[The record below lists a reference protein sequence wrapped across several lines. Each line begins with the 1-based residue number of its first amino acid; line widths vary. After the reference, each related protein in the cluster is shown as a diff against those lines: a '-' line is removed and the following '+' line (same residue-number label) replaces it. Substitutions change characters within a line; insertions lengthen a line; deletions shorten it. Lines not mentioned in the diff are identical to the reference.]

1 MFLRLFRKCFQI
13 VSPKKYVIWELRREN
28 REDLAD
34 AQKYILIQEEEYGA
48 ELRRLYFEKTGNEL
62 SLENPQRYTEKIQW
76 RKLYDKQPIYSV
88 LSDKYAVR
96 QWVARKI
103 GEEYLIPLLGVWDKP
118 EDIDFE
124 KLPNAF
130 VLKTNNGSS
139 TNIIVRDKSNLNCEL
154 ARERLRGW
162 LAYPTW
168 FANGFEMHYRDIPPK
183 IIAEK
188 YMMPVDGSADL
199 TDYKFV
205 CFDGKPFMCLVVGT
219 RSTDETL
226 DYFDMEWKHIDLCRR
241 GMHNAAKVTPK
252 PERFEEMIRLA
263 SILSEGFAQV
273 RVDFYEL
280 NGSVYFGET
289 TFTSGSGM
297 FNFVPDS
304 FDYLLGDMWNIHE
317 PQVRIGV
324 AND

>member
-34 AQKYILIQEEEYGA
+34 AQKYILMQEEEYGA

-188 YMMPVDGSADL
+188 YMMPVDGSAD
-199 TDYKFV
+199 F
-205 CFDGKPFMCLVVGT
+205 
-219 RSTDETL
+219 S
-226 DYFDMEWKHIDLCRR
+226 DMEWKHIDLCRR